1 MHDMHA
7 LTLRIAELQAE
18 HRTLDEQID
27 SVLAS
32 MPVDELLM
40 RRLKKRKLH
49 IKDSIVQLQM
59 RLTPDVPA

>member
-18 HRTLDEQID
+18 HRILDEQID
-27 SVLAS
+27 SVQAS
-32 MPVDELLM
+32 LPVDELLM

>member
-7 LTLRIAELQAE
+7 LMLRIAELQAE

-27 SVLAS
+27 SVQAS
-32 MPVDELLM
+32 LPVDELLM

>member
-40 RRLKKRKLH
+40 RLLKKRKLH

>member
-27 SVLAS
+27 SVQAS
-32 MPVDELLM
+32 LPVDELLM

-59 RLTPDVPA
+59 RLTPDGPA